1 MWVENR
7 AGTALQPCLSRTSTT
22 FFIPHHLWMA
32 FPFGRKCLLCDHYL
46 CSVTVRRKLSAS
58 CAESVKARDQGA
70 TVRHTCWAFHSE
82 TSHGNGWTQDVEA
95 GTVLAAPRWQCWV
108 PGAGVQL
115 GLLAMRARHA
125 DCLVCGTQ
133 QRHWAQFPHSSS
145 STSGFG
151 GLLLEA

>member
-7 AGTALQPCLSRTSTT
+7 AGTALQPCLSWTSTT

-32 FPFGRKCLLCDHYL
+32 FLFGRKCLLCDHYL
-46 CSVTVRRKLSAS
+46 RSVMVRRS
-58 CAESVKARDQGA
+58 CQPPVQRAWRHVTWAPQSDTPAEPSTRKRATETAGRRTWEQG
-70 TVRHTCWAFHSE
+70 
-82 TSHGNGWTQDVEA
+82 
-95 GTVLAAPRWQCWV
+95 PRWL
-108 PGAGVQL
+108 PRGGVLGSWCRSQL